1 MLRAGSRFLQI
12 LSSGRVSSSCRA
24 TKDELLFSLPFF
36 DDGSFEI
43 ANDTP
48 SIIIEPFLA
57 TYKWD
62 EYSSLS
68 LTDAFGVA
76 RLQ

>member
-12 LSSGRVSSSCRA
+12 LSSGRISSSFWA
-24 TKDELLFSLPFF
+24 TKDVLLFSLPFLG
-36 DDGSFEI
+36 DGSFEI

-57 TYKWD
+57 TYKWG

-68 LTDAFGVA
+68 LTDVFGVA

>member
-1 MLRAGSRFLQI
+1 MLRAGPRFLQI
-12 LSSGRVSSSCRA
+12 LSSGRNSSSFWA
-24 TKDELLFSLPFF
+24 IKDVLLRSLPFF
-36 DDGSFEI
+36 GDGSFEI
-43 ANDTP
+43 ANATP

-62 EYSSLS
+62 ERSSFS
-68 LTDAFGVA
+68 LTDVFEVA